1 MRTIYKKV
9 YEKLRGEQEVV
20 DVDNIFGDVHI
31 HRTNSMVELTEE
43 EFKKA
48 LGSKKPVNLLVYRET
63 FVIELDEENCKII
76 AKKYLVQKNSGHIK
90 KINKTTLKSN
100 KSYASLTFDLKTREF
115 SIFRAGTNAKN
126 IKSTPFIRKNVITNQ
141 VLCFVEDFF
150 NFGYVTETESLEGIN
165 LIAEYLGHG
174 VTVSELCDIYDYRT
188 AIDHRSSNLK
198 AKDQAKFFVLFNHLS
213 ATGLY
218 NTPPINMLEVAF
230 NFKHDRKKYF
240 GKTIYE
246 YYADQLEIDDVSF
259 VKSALVKKDFFNAAV
274 LRSKRETPVE
284 EFLDVNNTFF
294 MGVDIVGLKI
304 LYHLGYSVDQI
315 SNSKVF
321 EPIIFPKN
329 STNYYAAITPDQ
341 FDLAKKLTPLEIKEN
356 IDFFRLVIDR
366 DAFIPT
372 AILEIFN
379 LRKKIEVIYGLKIDV
394 MILANNTNLMNRIEA
409 LLNEATEK
417 TGVYAVSNRFLN
429 KLKKHLPEG
438 STISVGKKSIDC
450 LMREKIY
457 ESKQGTALITIKH
470 KKEIYKMYVDD
481 SGVKWY
487 SRVGDGDRISIFE
500 PTPKKTKITELSKGV
515 RSFEVSLRKSVRQI
529 PLRAKYSRKYFEHLL
544 GDIITRNEYENIVK
558 NLVYLNK

>member
-20 DVDNIFGDVHI
+20 DVDNIFGGVHI

-150 NFGYVTETESLEGIN
+150 NFGYVTETESLEGLN

-213 ATGLY
+213 
-218 NTPPINMLEVAF
+218 V
-230 NFKHDRKKYF
+230 
-240 GKTIYE
+240 
-246 YYADQLEIDDVSF
+246 
-259 VKSALVKKDFFNAAV
+259 
-274 LRSKRETPVE
+274 
-284 EFLDVNNTFF
+284 
-294 MGVDIVGLKI
+294 
-304 LYHLGYSVDQI
+304 
-315 SNSKVF
+315 
-321 EPIIFPKN
+321 
-329 STNYYAAITPDQ
+329 
-341 FDLAKKLTPLEIKEN
+341 
-356 IDFFRLVIDR
+356 
-366 DAFIPT
+366 
-372 AILEIFN
+372 
-379 LRKKIEVIYGLKIDV
+379 
-394 MILANNTNLMNRIEA
+394 
-409 LLNEATEK
+409 
-417 TGVYAVSNRFLN
+417 
-429 KLKKHLPEG
+429 
-438 STISVGKKSIDC
+438 C
-450 LMREKIY
+450 
-457 ESKQGTALITIKH
+457 
-470 KKEIYKMYVDD
+470 
-481 SGVKWY
+481 
-487 SRVGDGDRISIFE
+487 
-500 PTPKKTKITELSKGV
+500 
-515 RSFEVSLRKSVRQI
+515 
-529 PLRAKYSRKYFEHLL
+529 
-544 GDIITRNEYENIVK
+544 
-558 NLVYLNK
+558 

>member
-9 YEKLRGEQEVV
+9 YEKLRGEKEVV
-20 DVDNIFGDVHI
+20 SDVDIFGDVHI
-31 HRTNSMVELTEE
+31 HPTNHMVEISEE
-43 EFKKA
+43 EFKKS
-48 LGSKKPVNLLVYRET
+48 LGSKKPVNLQVYRET
-63 FVIELDEENCKII
+63 FVIELDEENGKII

-126 IKSTPFIRKNVITNQ
+126 IKSTPFIRKNVVTHQ
-141 VLCFVEDFF
+141 VLSFVEDFF
-150 NFGYVTETESLEGIN
+150 NFGYVTETESLEGLN

-188 AIDHRSSNLK
+188 AIDHRSSKLK

-218 NTPPINMLEVAF
+218 NTLPINMLEVAF

-259 VKSALVKKDFFNAAV
+259 VRSVLVKKDFFNAAV

-294 MGVDIVGLKI
+294 MGVDVVGLKI
-304 LYHLGYSVDQI
+304 LYHLGYSADQI

-329 STNYYAAITPDQ
+329 LTSYYTAITPDQ
-341 FDLAKKLTPLEIKEN
+341 FDLAKKLTALEIKEN
-356 IDFFRLVIDR
+356 IDFFRLVIDK
-366 DAFIPT
+366 DAFIT
-372 AILEIFN
+372 NSVLAVFN
-379 LRKKIEVIYGLKIDV
+379 LRKKIEIIYGLKIEV
-394 MILANNTNLMNRIEA
+394 MTLVNNTNLMNKIEG
-409 LLNEATEK
+409 LLYQATEN
-417 TGVYAVSNRFLN
+417 TGVYTVSDRFLN

-438 STISVGKKSIDC
+438 STISVGKKSIDHSFK
-450 LMREKIY
+450 EKTY
-457 ESKQGTALITIKH
+457 ENNSSTALITVKH
-470 KKEIYKMYVDD
+470 KKEIYKMYIDD
-481 SGVKWY
+481 SGVKWFN
-487 SRVGDGDRISIFE
+487 RVGDSDRINIFE
-500 PTPKKTKITELSKGV
+500 PTPKKTKTSELYKAV
-515 RSFEVSLRKSVRQI
+515 RSFEVSLRKSVKQI
-529 PLRAKYSRKYFEHLL
+529 PLRAKYSKKYFEHLL
-544 GDIITRNEYENIVK
+544 GDVITRNEYENIVK